1 MHVIKSV
8 VRIGIA
14 VAMINAVARVGG
26 AYWSFYQLQDAA
38 QQAAIHGYQT
48 DPELLRSNVYARA
61 AELLIPVAEDQIQV
75 SREGP
80 LTLIEAAYQHPIEY
94 FPHRTYPLKLGFKV
108 EGRVYTRDTAR

>member
-1 MHVIKSV
+1 MQFIKSTL
-8 VRIGIA
+8 RIAIA

-38 QQAAIHGYQT
+38 QQAAIHGYET
-48 DPELLRSNVYARA
+48 APELLRSTVYGRA
-61 AELLIPVAEDQIQV
+61 GQLLIPIAEEQIVV

-94 FPHRTYPLKLGFKV
+94 FPHRTYPLKLAFKV
-108 EGRVYTRDTAR
+108 EGRTYSGTAR